1 MKAPLKPRRPTPDEA
16 LAIATSTAPQQP
28 PAQLAEAILPVEKD
42 APTTLNL
49 RVRSS
54 TIAALMAAART
65 RGLTMKQVVCHAL
78 DAAGVAVAPA
88 DLEDRTPRRR

>member
-1 MKAPLKPRRPTPDEA
+1 MKAPLKSRRPTPDEA
-16 LAIATSTAPQQP
+16 LAIATHTAPLQP
-28 PAQLAEAILPVEKD
+28 PAQVVEVAPTSEKD

-54 TIAALMAAART
+54 TIAALMKAARA
-65 RGLTMKQVVCHAL
+65 RGLTMKQVVCQAL
-78 DAAGVAVAPA
+78 DAAGVPVAPA